1 LPLLLFTERYKK
13 ALKTLEFFRIK
24 MAIVQ
29 KLTEFLKER
38 RDRVERSIEGIV
50 QEALVET
57 VTEGQIIVDFGC
69 GSGTYTLPAAKLVG
83 EEGKVYALDKNKKAL
98 DKLMKKA
105 EAEGLK
111 NIERI
116 DTSGAPKIPLEDES
130 VHVVL
135 LYDVFN
141 EYYFPSAGA
150 RRELLDEIHRILKP
164 NGILSVWLRR
174 IEPEKAKNE
183 LGNANFYLTSEY
195 SKILIQG
202 DVGHERGEILNFRK

>member
-1 LPLLLFTERYKK
+1 
-13 ALKTLEFFRIK
+13 

-116 DTSGAPKIPLEDES
+116 DTSGALKIPLEDES

-150 RRELLDEIHRILKP
+150 RRELLGEIHRILKP